1 VGDRGRHRPG
11 EGGGPPY
18 AAGSRTRLIVSLALA
33 TSIPYR
39 EWAGESDEV
48 IVTAL
53 QLLQDQAEEMKG

>member
-1 VGDRGRHRPG
+1 
-11 EGGGPPY
+11 
-18 AAGSRTRLIVSLALA
+18 VSLALA